1 MDWLAVAFF
10 LVLFIA
16 AVIAEVA
23 WLTRNGWTTS
33 GRAVAYVL
41 LTDVLGMAVG
51 LFTIFVALSVMIM
64 MAFGSSGG
72 GGTAPESY
80 YWAVVV
86 FGCVFPPLFL
96 LSLKR
101 LFLLILRIRRAR
113 SAWLYSLLS
122 TILLIIGVFVP
133 PIVFYWLCVR
143 QGF

>member
-72 GGTAPESY
+72 GGTAPESSY
-80 YWAVVV
+80 LAVVV

-133 PIVFYWLCVR
+133 PIVFYWLSVR

>member
-51 LFTIFVALSVMIM
+51 LFTIFVAVSVIIM

-72 GGTAPESY
+72 GGTAPESSY
-80 YWAVVV
+80 LAVVV

-101 LFLLILRIRRAR
+101 LFLLLLRIRRAR

-133 PIVFYWLCVR
+133 PIVFYWLSVR

>member
-16 AVIAEVA
+16 AVIAEVG

-51 LFTIFVALSVMIM
+51 LFTIFVAVSVIIM

-72 GGTAPESY
+72 GGTAPESSY
-80 YWAVVV
+80 LAVVV

-133 PIVFYWLCVR
+133 PIVFYWLSVR

>member
-51 LFTIFVALSVMIM
+51 LFTIFVAVSVMIM

-72 GGTAPESY
+72 GGTAPESSY
-80 YWAVVV
+80 LAVVV

-133 PIVFYWLCVR
+133 PIVFYWLSVR

>member
-51 LFTIFVALSVMIM
+51 LFTIFVAVSVMIM

-72 GGTAPESY
+72 GGTAPESS

-101 LFLLILRIRRAR
+101 LFLLILRIRRAL

-133 PIVFYWLCVR
+133 PIVFYWLSVR

>member
-51 LFTIFVALSVMIM
+51 LFTIFVAVSVIIM

-72 GGTAPESY
+72 GGTAPESSY
-80 YWAVVV
+80 LAVVV

-133 PIVFYWLCVR
+133 PIVFYWLSVR

>member
-51 LFTIFVALSVMIM
+51 LFTIFVAVSVMIM

-133 PIVFYWLCVR
+133 PIVFYWLSVR

>member
-51 LFTIFVALSVMIM
+51 LFTIFVAVSVMIM

-72 GGTAPESY
+72 GGTAPESSY
-80 YWAVVV
+80 LAVVV

-101 LFLLILRIRRAR
+101 LFLLLLRIRRAR

-133 PIVFYWLCVR
+133 PIVFYWLSVR